1 MTTTPT
7 TRHRVAALGD
17 LPENEM
23 RTVEAGDT
31 KVLLIRRG
39 DTVHAL
45 AALCPHKGVP
55 LDKGIIDGDRIV
67 CGIHRAAFAIAS
79 GEVVEPPACESLARY
94 EVTVEGDEVHVDV
107 PEDAEPHPVPPMASR
122 TAGTPDTRHFVIVGA
137 GGAGWTAAE
146 TLRREGFTGR
156 ISVVTDE
163 ENLPYDRTDLSKAY
177 LKADDPDGPDD
188 PWRRDAAF
196 CEAHDITVVRGTAE
210 TLNADD
216 RRLVL
221 HGGQS
226 LAYDAILLATGC
238 DARMLDV
245 PGAELD
251 GIHTIR
257 SLADAKALRADV
269 AALPEGARVAV
280 VGGGF
285 VGMEAAASLGGRGFD
300 VTAVLTDAVPFKAV
314 IGEAMGRRLRDE
326 HEANG
331 VSFRTGKVM
340 GFAGDGRVERIEL
353 EGGEPVEADLVVVG
367 IGAVPRTGWLDLPTD
382 DDGGITVA
390 ADGSVPGVDGVW
402 AAGDIAR
409 IPTPW
414 GRVRIEH
421 WRHAQQLG
429 ALAARA
435 MLGREA
441 SYSEAP
447 FFWTMQWIGGSYSY
461 TGHAEGWDEVRDEGD
476 ASSPNFIRSYVKDG
490 KVMATFGHGMLAR
503 QAEVERAMAREGPL
517 EA

>member
-1 MTTTPT
+1 M
-7 TRHRVAALGD
+7 RHRVATLAD

-23 RTVEAGDT
+23 RTVEAGDA

-45 AALCPHKGVP
+45 AATCPHKGVP

-67 CGIHRAAFAIAS
+67 CGIHRAAFEIGS
-79 GEVVEPPACESLARY
+79 GEVVEPPACESLRRY
-94 EVTVEGDEVHVDV
+94 EVTVEGGAVHVDV
-107 PEDAEPHPVPPMASR
+107 PDGAEPHPVPPMASR

-163 ENLPYDRTDLSKAY
+163 EALPYDRTDLSKGY
-177 LKADDPDGPDD
+177 LKAEAPDD

-196 CEAHDITVVRGTAE
+196 CEAHDITVVHGTAE
-210 TLNADD
+210 TLNTDD

-221 HGGQS
+221 QGGTP
-226 LAYDAILLATGC
+226 LAYDALLIATGC
-238 DARMLDV
+238 DARTLDV
-245 PGAELD
+245 PGADLA

-257 SLADAKALRADV
+257 SLADAKALREDV
-269 AALPEGARVAV
+269 AGLRDGAKVAV

-300 VTAVLTDAVPFKAV
+300 VTAILMDEVPFRAV
-314 IGEAMGRRLRDE
+314 LGGAMGARLKRE

-331 VSFRTGKVM
+331 VSFVNGKTV
-340 GFAGDGRVERIEL
+340 GFGGSGRVASVAL
-353 EGGEPVEADLVVVG
+353 EHREPVEADLVIVG
-367 IGAVPRTGWLDLPTD
+367 IGAVPRTDWLDLDTD
-382 DDGGITVA
+382 EDGGITVDA
-390 ADGSVPGVDGVW
+390 GCKVPGVDGVW

-414 GRVRIEH
+414 GTARIEH

-429 ALAARA
+429 GLAARN
-435 MLGREA
+435 MLGRGEV
-441 SYSEAP
+441 YSEAP

-461 TGHAEGWDEVRDEGD
+461 TGHAEDWDETRVEGD
-476 ASSPNFIRSYVKDG
+476 AEGSDFVQSYVKDG
-490 KVMATFGHGMLAR
+490 RVMATFGHGMLAR
-503 QAEVERAMAREGPL
+503 QAQIERAMAKGGPL

>member
-1 MTTTPT
+1 M
-7 TRHRVAALGD
+7 RHRVATLNE

-23 RTVEAGDT
+23 RTVEAGET

-39 DTVHAL
+39 DVVHAL

-67 CGIHRAAFAIAS
+67 CGIHRAAFEIGT
-79 GEVVEPPACESLARY
+79 GEVVEPPACESLRRY
-94 EVTVEGDEVHVDV
+94 EVSIEDGGVHVEV
-107 PEDAEPHPVPPMASR
+107 PDGADPHPVPPMASR

-137 GGAGWTAAE
+137 GAAGWTAAE

-163 ENLPYDRTDLSKAY
+163 EALPYDRTDLSKGY
-177 LKADDPDGPDD
+177 LKADDTPAD

-196 CEAHDITVVRGTAE
+196 CEEHDITVVHGTAE
-210 TLNADD
+210 TLNTHD

-221 HGGQS
+221 HGGTP
-226 LAYDAILLATGC
+226 LAYDAILLAPGC
-238 DARMLDV
+238 DARSLDV
-245 PGAELD
+245 PGADLA

-257 SLADAKALRADV
+257 SLEDARKLREDV
-269 AALPEGARVAV
+269 AALKDGAKVAV

-300 VTAVLTDAVPFKAV
+300 VTAILMDDVPFKAV
-314 IGEAMGRRLRDE
+314 LGEAMGKRLRAE
-326 HEANG
+326 HEENG
-331 VSFRTGKVM
+331 VRFVNGKTV
-340 GFAGDGRVERIEL
+340 GFEGNGRVASVTL
-353 EGGEPVEADLVVVG
+353 EEGNPVEADLVIVG
-367 IGAVPRTGWLDLPTD
+367 IGAVPRTDWLDIETD
-382 DDGGITVA
+382 KDGGITV
-390 ADGSVPGVDGVW
+390 DGGCAVPDVDAVW

-409 IPTPW
+409 LPTPW
-414 GRVRIEH
+414 GTARIEH

-429 ALAARA
+429 ALAARN
-435 MLGREA
+435 MLGRGET
-441 SYSEAP
+441 YSEAP
-447 FFWTMQWIGGSYSY
+447 FFWTAQWIGGSYSY
-461 TGHAEGWDEVRDEGD
+461 TGHAEDWDETRMEGD
-476 ASSPNFIRSYVKDG
+476 ADTPSFVQSYVKDG

-503 QAEVERAMAREGPL
+503 QSEIERAMARNGPL